1 MLGKN
6 TDKKIVLT
14 IITKEQWGMIQKLSD
29 VRGVSKSMVIRQLIA
44 DGLTGN
50 INK

>member
-14 IITKEQWGMIQKLSD
+14 IITKEQWRMVQKLSD
-29 VRGVSKSMVIRQLIA
+29 MRKVSKSMILRQLIEN
-44 DGLTGN
+44 GLKGN
-50 INK
+50 V